1 MKAKI
6 TSGKAAPKNNWIWTG
21 KLKQQHGSGVG
32 SLVHAA
38 ESRQEQTLIHSA
50 LTKKIRTKKT
60 SNGPSEADCPCG
72 FQEQKNEV
80 KKDTEIGAGQN
91 GTQQPKTTW
100 EEEKS
105 GDKTLRTD
113 PCAQHEAAAPTKD
126 KDKIFPTKT
135 MKFSC
140 SSWAGKPGRNSETR
154 VVREDRNLDMDT
166 EERAKNSNRRKIFC
180 TETGSGEQEKNA
192 WRELAKNK

>member
-6 TSGKAAPKNNWIWTG
+6 TSGKASPKNNWIWTG

-140 SSWAGKPGRNSETR
+140 SSWAGKTGRNSETR
-154 VVREDRNLDMDT
+154 VVRRPEPWHGHRRASEKQQPKKNLLHRNRIWGAG
-166 EERAKNSNRRKIFC
+166 EKRVARACQK
-180 TETGSGEQEKNA
+180 
-192 WRELAKNK
+192 

>member
-1 MKAKI
+1 MRRINELSSKSGPGRFPYRQNEYEREEKWQLSAERVPGALSTPAADPRPCMKAKI

-60 SNGPSEADCPCG
+60 SNGPSEADSPCG

-80 KKDTEIGAGQN
+80 KKDMEIGAGQN
-91 GTQQPKTTW
+91 GTQQPKTT
-100 EEEKS
+100 
-105 GDKTLRTD
+105 
-113 PCAQHEAAAPTKD
+113 
-126 KDKIFPTKT
+126 
-135 MKFSC
+135 
-140 SSWAGKPGRNSETR
+140 
-154 VVREDRNLDMDT
+154 
-166 EERAKNSNRRKIFC
+166 
-180 TETGSGEQEKNA
+180 
-192 WRELAKNK
+192 